1 MELNYFDLVVGII
14 VLLLGLKGILNGF
27 FKELFGLIGIIGG
40 IFVASR
46 VGDQVGQMISDA
58 VFHFDSKAAVSFT
71 GFLVTL
77 ALFWAVMIMA
87 GFLFK
92 KMSNVSGLG
101 PVDKILGFVF
111 GSGKFFLIGSVIVY
125 ALFNIKTIRENLEP
139 AMKNSIIFPVMVTTG
154 NFIMH
159 IDPVETVGDLNENV
173 DKTIEATKEKIEA
186 TTTKINEA
194 AEKAVIEKTEA
205 LVSDVKEQIE
215 NNITDKEQTQ

>member
-58 VFHFDSKAAVSFT
+58 VFHFDSQAAVAFT

-77 ALFWAVMIMA
+77 ALFWAVMIMV
-87 GFLFK
+87 GLLFK

-125 ALFNIKTIRENLEP
+125 ALFNIKTIRDNLEP
-139 AMKNSIIFPVMVTTG
+139 AMENSIIFPIMVTTG

-159 IDPVETVGDLNENV
+159 IDPVETVGDLNESV
-173 DKTIEATKEKIEA
+173 EETIEATKEKIED

-194 AEKAVIEKTEA
+194 AEEAVIEKAEE

-215 NNITDKEQTQ
+215 NNITDKENIQ